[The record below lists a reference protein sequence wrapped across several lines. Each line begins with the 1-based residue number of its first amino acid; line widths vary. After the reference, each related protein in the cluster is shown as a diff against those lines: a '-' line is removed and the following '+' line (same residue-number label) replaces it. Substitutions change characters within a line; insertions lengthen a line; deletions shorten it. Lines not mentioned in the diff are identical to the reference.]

1 MDTLTYILKILEVED
16 TSPLILALNQESILD
31 INNLF
36 TISEQYIIYDLQY
49 IAKLDGKP
57 TIVPKFWYAH
67 ITCLF

>member
-16 TSPLILALNQESILD
+16 TPPLILALNQESILD
-31 INNLF
+31 INNPF

-49 IAKLDGKP
+49 GAKSDGKP
-57 TIVPKFWYAH
+57 IIVPKFRHAR